1 MRRHFIMIR
10 PDICCTQTQWNMV
23 TCRQYVWSL
32 VQRHSSTS
40 RKIIGNYLLYLHI
53 DKIFIN
59 YFLLIH
65 PISSVVFMPH
75 WTRVWLVCVTW
86 SEHCAVSRPLPLV
99 KRWRHCPGCWATG
112 DHLSPAPRPII
123 PLLAPAH
130 HQTGFWR
137 WPGSIIQHQGNTGQ
151 STLPWLQ
158 NIQKIL
164 MYLPWRS
171 G

>member
-1 MRRHFIMIR
+1 MRRQFIMIR

-23 TCRQYVWSL
+23 TCRCRQYVWSL

-40 RKIIGNYLLYLHI
+40 RKIIGNYLLYLHM

-65 PISSVVFMPH
+65 PTNVVFLTH

-112 DHLSPAPRPII
+112 DHLSPAPRTHNPT
-123 PLLAPAH
+123 PCTSPPPDWLLKMARLNY
-130 HQTGFWR
+130 TT
-137 WPGSIIQHQGNTGQ
+137 PGQHRAVHASMVTKY
-151 STLPWLQ
+151 SE
-158 NIQKIL
+158 NI
-164 MYLPWRS
+164 
-171 G
+171 